1 MKYLSL
7 RIIAWILMTIG
18 SIFLFGSIIVMAVLK
33 DMFSAFNLASPFG
46 IFALLSACLVSL
58 LLIAIGQLI
67 YVFIDIEKN
76 TRTKSLE

>member
-18 SIFLFGSIIVMAVLK
+18 SILLLGSIIVVAVVK
-33 DMFSAFNLASPFG
+33 DMFSAFNLSSPIG
-46 IFALLSACLVSL
+46 IISLLSACLVSL
-58 LLIAIGQLI
+58 ILIAIGQLI

-76 TRTKSLE
+76 TRTKSLQ